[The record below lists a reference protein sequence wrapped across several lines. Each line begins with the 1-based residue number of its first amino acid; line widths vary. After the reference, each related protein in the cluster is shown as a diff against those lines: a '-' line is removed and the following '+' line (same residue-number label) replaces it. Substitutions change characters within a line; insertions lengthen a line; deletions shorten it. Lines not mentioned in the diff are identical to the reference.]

1 MVNRRQLILLG
12 ALGAAAPALA
22 ACGGGDADD
31 DGTGEATLN
40 FAFWGNDDRANKYK
54 QAIDLFQQQNTGI
67 KVQTSFAAWDV
78 YWQQRST
85 EAASSSL
92 PDVLQMDLAYLAK
105 YARTRQL
112 LKLDDHLGDG
122 LTVTGIDQNILPA
135 GKYED
140 GTFAIPTGTNV
151 FTLNYNASLFAELGV
166 PEPKAPMTWAQYQ
179 KLINDVSAKGTARP
193 EKVYGSGDYT
203 GVFWIFL
210 HYIRQ
215 SGKDPFTGNKLNFT
229 EADLATWWSS
239 TAAQRPTQL
248 LPAKVVTE
256 LKPVSPFAKSRTATE
271 FSWDNQVAGYI
282 GDSGGKGEFKQ
293 LTLPTDSGTSGLFY
307 KAAMLLSV
315 AQNSKHPKQ
324 SVKLVDFLIN
334 NAEVG
339 KIFGTSKGVPVVQ
352 AQRDAIQAT
361 GTDANVL
368 AYEESVKSSVG
379 TSQGALP
386 EGFGTIE
393 TDFLTISEEI
403 NYGKVSPADAAK
415 RWFANAADALE
426 Q

>member
-1 MVNRRQLILLG
+1 MVNRRQLLILG
-12 ALGAAAPALA
+12 ALGAAAPALS
-22 ACGGGDADD
+22 ACGGGDDSS
-31 DGTGEATLN
+31 GTVTLN
-40 FAFWGNDDRANKYK
+40 FAFWGNDDRAGKYQ
-54 QAIDLFQQQNTGI
+54 QAVDLFQQQNAGI

-112 LKLDDHLGDG
+112 RALDDQFGDG
-122 LTVTGIDQNILPA
+122 LNVTGIDPNILPA

-140 GTFAIPTGTNV
+140 GTYGIPTGTNA
-151 FTLNYNASLFAELGV
+151 FTLNYNAAMLTELGID
-166 PEPKAPMTWAQYQ
+166 EPKAPMTWAQYQ
-179 KLINDVSAKGTARP
+179 QFIKDVSAKGAGRP

-203 GVFWIFL
+203 SVFWIYL
-210 HYIRQ
+210 HYLRQ
-215 SGKDPFTGNKLNFT
+215 SGKEPFTGNKLNFT
-229 EADLATWWSS
+229 EADLTAWWES
-239 TAAQRPTQL
+239 TAAMRPTEL
-248 LPAKVVTE
+248 LPAKVTTE
-256 LKPVSPFAKSRTATE
+256 LKPVSPFAKSRTASE
-271 FSWDNQVAGYI
+271 FSWDNQIAGYI

-293 LTLPTDSGTSGLFY
+293 LPLPSDSGTSGLFF

-315 AQNSKHPKQ
+315 AQNSEHPAQ
-324 SVKLVDFLIN
+324 AVKLVDFLTN
-334 NAEVG
+334 NPEVG
-339 KIFGTSKGVPVVQ
+339 RIFGTSRGVPVVP

-368 AYEESVKSSVG
+368 AYEDSVRSSVG
-379 TSQGALP
+379 ASQGALP

-393 TDFLTISEEI
+393 TEFLTISEEI
-403 NYGKVSPADAAK
+403 NYGRATPAEAAK
-415 RWFANAADALE
+415 RWFASAADALE

>member
-1 MVNRRQLILLG
+1 MVDRRQLLVLG
-12 ALGAAAPALA
+12 ALSAASTTLA

-31 DGTGEATLN
+31 GSGAATLN
-40 FAFWGNDDRANKYK
+40 FAFWGNDDRATKYQ
-54 QAIDLFQQQNTGI
+54 QAIDLFQQQNPAI

-112 LKLDDHLGDG
+112 RRLDDDLGDG
-122 LTVTGIDQNILPA
+122 LTVNGIDPNILPS
-135 GKYED
+135 GRYDD
-140 GTFAIPTGTNV
+140 GTYAVPTGTNA
-151 FTLNYNASLFAELGV
+151 FAMFYNATLLADLGI
-166 PEPKAPMTWAQYQ
+166 PAPTTPLTWAQYQ
-179 KLINDVSAKGTARP
+179 QFITDVSAKGAGRP
-193 EKVYGSGDYT
+193 ERVYGSVDYT

-210 HYIRQ
+210 HHIRQ

-229 EADLATWWSS
+229 EADLTAWWES
-239 TAAQRPTQL
+239 TAALRPTAL
-248 LPAKVVTE
+248 LPAKDVTA
-256 LKPVSPFAKSRTATE
+256 LKPVSPFAKSRTASE
-271 FSWDNQVAGYI
+271 FAWDNQLAGYL

-307 KAAMLLSV
+307 KASMLLAV
-315 AQNSKHPKQ
+315 AQNSEHPQQ
-324 SVKLVDFLIN
+324 SIKLVDFLIN
-334 NAEVG
+334 NPEVG
-339 KIFGTSKGVPVVQ
+339 KIFGTSKGVPVTQ
-352 AQRDAIQAT
+352 AQRDAVQAS
-361 GTDANVL
+361 GVDAQVL

-379 TSQGALP
+379 ASQGALP

-393 TDFLTISEEI
+393 TDFLTIAEEI
-403 NYGKVSPADAAK
+403 AYGKTTPADAAK
-415 RWFANAADALE
+415 RWFADATDALT